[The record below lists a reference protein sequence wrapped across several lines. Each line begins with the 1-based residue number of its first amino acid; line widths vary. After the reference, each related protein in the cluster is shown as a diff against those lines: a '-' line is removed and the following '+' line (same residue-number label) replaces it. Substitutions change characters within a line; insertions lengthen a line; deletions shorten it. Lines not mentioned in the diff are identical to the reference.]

1 MIRSILVPLA
11 DGPGRKTAW
20 EYASWLAAKNGS
32 RLHGLAIVDIKFFEI
47 PILGTPDGFM
57 PSVVAA
63 PVQETQNLMEEFRS
77 RAKERTEEFGK
88 ACASAGLPC
97 STDIKTG
104 IPGELIAREAIAHDI
119 VVMAGGGSARTAS
132 PQRMDDLVSAAIHG
146 SIRPVLVA
154 GREFRE
160 IRQILVAYDGSVHSS
175 RALLVAAELASR
187 PGIQCSIVNIASSEE
202 SGNETLVPAQ
212 AFLSNHG
219 VNPKKHVILGSKV
232 SDLIG
237 ELATATH
244 ADLLVMGAYGHSPIR
259 EMLVGSTTEKV
270 LLHCDCS
277 AVLQT

>member
-1 MIRSILVPLA
+1 MIRSVLVPLA
-11 DGPGRKTAW
+11 DGSGRKTAW
-20 EYASWLAAKNGS
+20 EYASWLAAKNGT
-32 RLHGLAIVDIKFFEI
+32 LHGLAIVDIKFFEI

-63 PVQETQNLMEEFRS
+63 PVQETQNLMEELRL
-77 RAKERTEEFGK
+77 RARERTEEFGK
-88 ACASAGLPC
+88 ACAAAGLPC
-97 STDIKTG
+97 STDVKTG

-119 VVMAGGGSARTAS
+119 VVMARWSPARTAS

-146 SIRPVLVA
+146 SVRPVLVA

-175 RALLVAAELASR
+175 RALMVAAELASR
-187 PGIQCSIVNIASSEE
+187 PGIQCSLVNIASSEE
-202 SGNETLVPAQ
+202 SGNETLAPAQ

-219 VNPKKHVILGSKV
+219 VNPKKHVIVGSKA

-237 ELATATH
+237 ELASSTH

-270 LLHCDCS
+270 LLHCECS
-277 AVLQT
+277 VVLQT